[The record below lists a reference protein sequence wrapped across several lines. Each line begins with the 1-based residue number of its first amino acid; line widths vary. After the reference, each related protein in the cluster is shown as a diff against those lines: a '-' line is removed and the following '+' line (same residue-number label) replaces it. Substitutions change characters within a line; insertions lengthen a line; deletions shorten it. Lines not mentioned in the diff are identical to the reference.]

1 MKDPNTLESGIT
13 LVELLMVVVLM
24 GIATSLT
31 LPNILAV
38 RERHELNSATKVA
51 VGWLDDLRRRAIQE
65 SDTCEATW
73 KSITD
78 FEGVSSYVIEGKCL
92 NNQDNV
98 LNLDINA
105 TTTKT
110 IEHDGHDGIVEND
123 IDIKWVF
130 TPRGT
135 TTTSGQ
141 VIFTF
146 KDKDSVPGRCI
157 KLTSPLA
164 LIRAGRQTQTNS
176 SQCDFTN
183 SF

>member
-1 MKDPNTLESGIT
+1 MKDPHTLESGFT

-24 GIATSLT
+24 VIATSLT

-38 RERHELNSATKVA
+38 RERHELNSSTKVA

-73 KSITD
+73 KSTTNS
-78 FEGVSSYVIEGKCL
+78 EGVSSYVIEGKCL

-98 LNLDINA
+98 LNLDINEA
-105 TTTKT
+105 TTKT
-110 IEHDGHDGIVEND
+110 ITHNANGA
-123 IDIKWVF
+123 KWIF

-135 TTTSGQ
+135 TTTEDQ
-141 VIFTF
+141 VIFTLQ
-146 KDKDSVPGRCI
+146 DKPSISGRCI

-164 LIRAGRQTQTNS
+164 LIRAGRQTTQ

>member
-1 MKDPNTLESGIT
+1 MKDPNTLESGFT

-31 LPNILAV
+31 LPSILAV

-51 VGWLDDLRRRAIQE
+51 VGWLDDLRRRSIQE
-65 SDTCEATW
+65 SDTCEAIW
-73 KSITD
+73 KSTTD
-78 FEGVSSYVIEGKCL
+78 SEGINSYVIEGKCL
-92 NNQDNV
+92 NNPNNV
-98 LNLDINA
+98 LNLDINEA
-105 TTTKT
+105 TTKIIT
-110 IEHDGHDGIVEND
+110 HDADGS
-123 IDIKWVF
+123 KWIF

-135 TTTSGQ
+135 TTTADQ
-141 VIFTF
+141 VIFTLE
-146 KDKDSVPGRCI
+146 DKPSLSGRCI

>member
-1 MKDPNTLESGIT
+1 MKDPNTLVSGFT
-13 LVELLMVVVLM
+13 LVELLMIVVLM

-110 IEHDGHDGIVEND
+110 IDHDGHEND
-123 IDIKWVF
+123 VKWVF

>member
-1 MKDPNTLESGIT
+1 MKDPNTLESGFT
-13 LVELLMVVVLM
+13 LVELIMVVVLM

-31 LPNILAV
+31 LPSILAV

-78 FEGVSSYVIEGKCL
+78 SEGVTSYVIEGRCL

-98 LNLDINA
+98 LNPDILDINEA
-105 TTTKT
+105 TTKIIT
-110 IEHDGHDGIVEND
+110 HDANES
-123 IDIKWVF
+123 KWIF

-135 TTTSGQ
+135 TTTTDP
-141 VIFTF
+141 VIFTLE
-146 KDKDSVPGRCI
+146 DKPSLPGRCI

-164 LIRAGRQTQTNS
+164 LIRAGRQTQTNP